1 MRTRFAP
8 SPTGF
13 LHVGGL
19 RTALYC
25 YLMAKKTGGQFLLRI
40 EDTDQERE
48 VEGALQ
54 DIVESL
60 HWMGI
65 APDEG
70 VTFDAQGQITQVG
83 NKGPYIQSERL
94 SLYKQYADQ
103 LLAEGKAYYAF
114 DTVEA
119 LEEMREQQK
128 RNGNPAPKYDAGV
141 RMTMKNSLTL
151 TKAEV
156 SERLERGDDY
166 VIRLFVDPN
175 RTIECSDHVRGN
187 LSFKSYTIDDQI
199 LLKSDGFPTYHLA
212 NIVDDHLME
221 IDLVI
226 RGEEWLPSYPKHIL
240 IYEALG
246 WKPPEFAHLSLL
258 LNPDG
263 SKLSKRQGDV
273 AAHDYSN
280 KGYLPVAM
288 MNFLALLGWNP
299 GTEQDV
305 FTKDEFIEQFSID
318 RVQKAGAVFDTKKLD
333 WLQGQ
338 WVRKMTPEQFADHI
352 RSTVVAVYP
361 QAAEDPLF
369 TTRAQLI
376 QDRLLFTHEAPEMM
390 QFFYTEPVITLEL
403 LVNEKQKVTA
413 ELLPEVQQV
422 LLTTLEPISNEQ
434 WTVEY
439 LKEVLFAA
447 ADAHNLSKG
456 QLLWPM
462 RAALTGV
469 LFSPGAFE
477 VAAVL
482 GKETTM
488 ARLTRWL

>member
-70 VTFDAQGQITQVG
+70 VTFDTQGKITQVG

-151 TKAEV
+151 TEAEV
-156 SERLERGDDY
+156 RERLERGDDY

-273 AAHDYSN
+273 AAHDYAH
-280 KGYLPVAM
+280 KGYLPEAM

-299 GTEQDV
+299 GTEQDL
-305 FTKDEFIEQFSID
+305 FTKEEFIAQFDID

-338 WVRKMTPEQFADHI
+338 WVRKMSAEQFASHI
-352 RSTVVAVYP
+352 RSAVLPVYP
-361 QAAEDPLF
+361 AAANDAAF
-369 TTRAQLI
+369 VAKAQLI

-390 QFFYTEPVITLEL
+390 QYFYAEPQVSQDL
-403 LVNEKQKVTA
+403 LLNEKQKVSA
-413 ELLPEVQQV
+413 EILPQVRSV
-422 LLTTLEPISNEQ
+422 LLDVLTSVTEADWHTEH
-434 WTVEY
+434 
-439 LKEVLFAA
+439 LKNILFAA
-447 ADAHNLSKG
+447 ADAHSLTKG

-462 RAALTGV
+462 RAALTG
-469 LFSPGAFE
+469 LPFSPGAFE
-477 VAAVL
+477 VAAAL
-482 GKETTM
+482 GKECTM
-488 ARLTRWL
+488 ARLTQWL